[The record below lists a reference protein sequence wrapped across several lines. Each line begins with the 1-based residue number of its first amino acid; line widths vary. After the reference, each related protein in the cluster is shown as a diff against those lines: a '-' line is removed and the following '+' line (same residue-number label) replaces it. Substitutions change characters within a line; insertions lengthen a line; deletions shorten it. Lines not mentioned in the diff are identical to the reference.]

1 MERVERTDA
10 LSDKLLVVDD
20 DDVFRG
26 VLAKALAR
34 RGYDVLS
41 AADVESAWE
50 LALADPPTY
59 AVVDLC
65 LPDSSGLLLVD
76 RLAQEWPDMRIVVLT
91 GYASIATAV
100 EAVKLGATYYL
111 TKPAQTDEI
120 VAAFGR
126 ERGDPFLSAAPQPMS
141 VNRLE
146 WEHIQ
151 KVLRECGGNIS
162 QTAQRLGMHRRTLQ
176 RKLQK
181 RPVKS

>member
-1 MERVERTDA
+1 MADR
-10 LSDKLLVVDD
+10 LLVVDD
-20 DDVFRG
+20 DDAFRG

-34 RGYDVLS
+34 RGFEV
-41 AADVESAWE
+41 AAAANVESAWE
-50 LALADPPTY
+50 LALEGPPAY

-65 LPDSSGLLLVD
+65 LPDVSGLMLVD
-76 RLAQEWPDMRIVVLT
+76 RLARQWPGMRIVVLT

-111 TKPAQTDEI
+111 TKPAQTDDI

-126 ERGDPFLSAAPQPMS
+126 AHGDPSLSTTSQPMS

-151 KVLRECGGNIS
+151 KILRECGGNIS